1 MNKENRFP
9 FLEAWCEKYYETVG
23 LKVHSSN
30 VPVDVVLDE
39 LMGGLES
46 LRKYYN
52 NLVEVYNS
60 ANHRIS
66 ELESLV
72 HQLTEELVIKEQAKN
87 EINKKKVKE

>member
-1 MNKENRFP
+1 MNKENKFP
-9 FLEAWCEKYYETVG
+9 FLDMWCEKYYETVG

-52 NLVEVYNS
+52 NLVGVYTS

-66 ELESLV
+66 ELETLIT
-72 HQLTEELVIKEQAKN
+72 QLTEQLVNKDLTKN
-87 EINKKKVKE
+87 EPTKKKVKE